1 MSSNTDL
8 PAPIAARIAEHLD
21 EYLRDPVKAHL
32 YDTARTGLAGVV
44 PTLLLRTKGRKS
56 GADRY
61 CVLQYYRPKGLY
73 VIVASKGGT
82 DAHPLWFENLRAD
95 PRCHVQI
102 GAHGYDAVA
111 RISTGAEREELFEF
125 VSAEQ
130 PAQKEYRV
138 RTRREIPFLVL
149 ELTAEKP

>member
-1 MSSNTDL
+1 MSQNTNL
-8 PAPIAARIAEHLD
+8 PADITARIAEHLE
-21 EYLRDPVKAHL
+21 EYLRDPINAHM
-32 YDTARTGLAGVV
+32 YDTGRTGLGGVV
-44 PTLLLRTKGRKS
+44 PTLLLRTKGRKT

-82 DAHPLWFENLRAD
+82 DTHPLWFENLRAN

-102 GAHGYDAVA
+102 GAQGYNAVA
-111 RISTGAEREELFEF
+111 RITHGAEREELFEF

-130 PAQKEYRV
+130 PAQKEYRIC
-138 RTRREIPFLVL
+138 TAREIPFLVL
-149 ELTAEKP
+149 DLTPEKK